1 MLPTIIAGPCSM
13 ESIDLMREVAEHCS
27 SITKKHGFKYIFK
40 SSFDKANRSN
50 LSSYRGPGF
59 EKGLDWLSIISKEF
73 GVETTTDI
81 HETWQ
86 AAPAAQV
93 IDMLQIPALLSRQTD
108 LIVACANQG
117 KKINIKKGQWMSPY
131 DIPNV
136 IEKAKSG
143 NSTEIVITER
153 GTSFGYNDLVV
164 DFRSL
169 AAMKSMGASLGF
181 DGTHSVQQ
189 PTANGKDSGGQPM
202 MIPHLTRA
210 AATFGI
216 QYLFLETHPSPE
228 NALSDGACM
237 LNLENFENLLMDVK
251 RIVLASSIS

>member
-1 MLPTIIAGPCSM
+1 
-13 ESIDLMREVAEHCS
+13 
-27 SITKKHGFKYIFK
+27 
-40 SSFDKANRSN
+40 
-50 LSSYRGPGF
+50 
-59 EKGLDWLSIISKEF
+59 
-73 GVETTTDI
+73 
-81 HETWQ
+81 
-86 AAPAAQV
+86 
-93 IDMLQIPALLSRQTD
+93 MLQIPALLSRQTD

>member
-1 MLPTIIAGPCSM
+1 M
-13 ESIDLMREVAEHCS
+13 ESLELMQEVAMHCS
-27 SITKKHGFKYIFK
+27 SITSKLGFNYIFK

-50 LSSYRGPGF
+50 LKSYRGPGF
-59 EKGLDWLSIISKEF
+59 ETGLEWLSRISSEF
-73 GVETTTDI
+73 NVQTTTDI

-108 LIVACANQG
+108 LIAACANQG
-117 KKINIKKGQWMSPY
+117 KKLNIKKGQWMSPY

-143 NSTEIVITER
+143 NSTEIIITER
-153 GTSFGYNDLVV
+153 GTTFGYNDLVV

-189 PTANGKDSGGQPM
+189 PTANGKDSGGQPK
-202 MIPHLTRA
+202 MIPYLTRA

-216 QYLFLETHPSPE
+216 DYLFLETHPNPE
-228 NALSDGACM
+228 QALSDGACM
-237 LNLENFENLLMDVK
+237 LNLDNFENLLTQVK
-251 RIVLASSIS
+251 NIVMASSAI